1 MYKFVIM
8 MILTTFAVAVVTN
21 VSPIL
26 VPTSGQIILTLS
38 GKNFAFPSS
47 LRAVSVGISSCT
59 AVLFTSDTSI
69 SCTASHGWG
78 LQQLV
83 LLNVN
88 GVQGVSSAAINF
100 SGNI

>member
-8 MILTTFAVAVVTN
+8 TILTTFAVAAVSS
-21 VSPIL
+21 VSPLL
-26 VPTSGQIILTLS
+26 VPTSGQSILTLF

-78 LQQLV
+78 PQLLV

-88 GVQGVSSAAINF
+88 GVQGVSSATVNF